1 MCRFFSFGLLFFS
14 GIFFCQKSMAH
25 TPTWTDGIACIIY
38 SHCTS
43 CHNPN
48 GIAPFSLTRY
58 EDVFANRFS
67 IAASIQA
74 GSMPPFPPSQE
85 KQKYAH
91 ANTLTQHE
99 KDEIIQW
106 VNNFAPLGD
115 ANNIPAPPVYNTR
128 YSLTTPDLVL
138 RIPNYTVNTTNDQ
151 YRMFVLPLNNNNQ
164 QFIQKIE
171 VVPGNRKI
179 VHHAL
184 VFQDSSSLPLQ
195 LDNNDPLPGYS
206 AFGGT
211 GSPTSKLIT
220 GYTPGQGVFSYPPGF
235 GASVLPRS
243 YIVLQIHYPGGISN
257 QVDSTQVRI
266 QFGPNT
272 LRNVSTAA
280 ALNHN
285 TSLTNGPLFIPANT
299 IKTFYSQLT
308 VPFNRTVTGL
318 MPHMHLLGKKIK
330 AYCVKPSGDTI
341 HLVDIP
347 EWDFHWQGFYQFQKP
362 ILIPAGSVLYGEA
375 TYDNTSANIHNP
387 NVPPQDVRQ
396 GEGTDDEMMLIYFNI
411 STYQPGDTSIIID
424 TSNHLTHYNDC
435 SNEGSPIPT
444 STVNIYPNPSD
455 GYFIIDGLSNP
466 FDIVLSTASGQEAL
480 VQKNLNGRST
490 VQTGS
495 LATGTYYLEIRTTNN
510 QVYYKVIMV
519 K

>member
-1 MCRFFSFGLLFFS
+1 MRLITICSIILLAFFQISAR
-14 GIFFCQKSMAH
+14 AH
-25 TPTWTDGIACIIY
+25 TPTWTEGIACIIY

-43 CHNPN
+43 CHNPK

-67 IAASIQA
+67 IAASVQA
-74 GSMPPFPPSQE
+74 GSMPPFPPSQD

-115 ANNIPAPPVYNTR
+115 ANNIPTPPVYNDGYQMTN
-128 YSLTTPDLVL
+128 PDQVL
-138 RIPNYTVNTTNDQ
+138 QIPTYTVNTTSDL
-151 YRMFVLPLNNNNQ
+151 YRVFVLPINNSSQ
-164 QFIQKIE
+164 QFIREIE
-171 VVPGNRKI
+171 VVPGNREI
-179 VHHAL
+179 VHHVL
-184 VFQDSSSLPLQ
+184 VFQDSSSIPLQ
-195 LDNNDPLPGYS
+195 LDNNDPLPGYT

-220 GYTPGQGVFSYPPGF
+220 GYTPGQGVFKYPPGF
-235 GASVLPRS
+235 GVMVMPRS
-243 YIVLQIHYPGGISN
+243 YVILQIHYPGGISN
-257 QVDSTQVRI
+257 QTDSTQIRI
-266 QFGPNT
+266 RYGPGT
-272 LRNVSTAA
+272 LRNMNTTP

-285 TSLTNGPLFIPANT
+285 NTLTNGPLFIPANT
-299 IKTFYSQLT
+299 VKTFYSQLT
-308 VPFNRTVTGL
+308 VPTNRTVTGV

-330 AYCVKPSGDTI
+330 SYCIKPNGDTI

-387 NVPPQDVRQ
+387 NFPPQDVRQ
-396 GEGTDDEMMLIYFNI
+396 GEGTGDEMMLIYFNVAN
-411 STYQPGDTSIIID
+411 YQPGDTSIIID
-424 TSNHLTHYNDC
+424 TLSHLTHYNHC
-435 SNEGSPIPT
+435 SNEGEPIPA
-444 STVNIYPNPSD
+444 STVTIYPNPTD
-455 GYFIIDGLSNP
+455 GYFIIDGLNNP
-466 FDIVLSTASGQEAL
+466 FDIVLYSSSGQEVL
-480 VQKNLNGRST
+480 IQKNLNGRST
-490 VQTGS
+490 VQTGA
-495 LATGTYYLEIRTTNN
+495 LATGTYYLEIRTMYN
-510 QVYYKVIMV
+510 QVYYKIVMV